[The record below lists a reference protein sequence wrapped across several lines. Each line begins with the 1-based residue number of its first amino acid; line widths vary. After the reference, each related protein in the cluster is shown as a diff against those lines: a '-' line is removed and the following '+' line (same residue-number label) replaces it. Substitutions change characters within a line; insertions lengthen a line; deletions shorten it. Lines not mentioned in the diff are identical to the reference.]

1 MKFIKQH
8 PIVIIGILAM
18 TGLIVVTANTWLSNQ
33 QLNTR
38 SRTIGG
44 ATLVETVAAFKTEL
58 IEELEA
64 IGTAQANESVML
76 TSKVTDTVRKINF
89 DDGDLVDQGD
99 ILVELTNSEET
110 AQLAEAQATF
120 DEASRQYNRLKN
132 LINQRLAS
140 ETQLDTEK
148 VRMQTA
154 QARLEGIVARLDDR
168 LIRAP
173 FSGTLGFRNISAGSL
188 VTPSTTVTTL
198 DDISVIKLD
207 FSIPENFLATLR
219 PGQKIFASSAA
230 YPSTSFSGV
239 VTTIN
244 SRVNPVTRAV
254 TVRALLKNET
264 KLLRPGMLLT
274 VKLELS
280 RGDALV
286 IPEQAVVPIQDRQY
300 AYTID
305 DKGLAKRVEI
315 TIGRRRPGIVE
326 ILSGVSQGDTI
337 ITTGVIKINT
347 GSKVIDKNATSSTAT
362 DTKDT

>member
-1 MKFIKQH
+1 M
-8 PIVIIGILAM
+8 LA
-18 TGLIVVTANTWLSNQ
+18 TLGLMAITANTWLSNQ

-38 SRTIGG
+38 AGKTSE
-44 ATLVETVAAFKTEL
+44 ATLVETTSAFKTEL

-89 DDGDLVDQGD
+89 DDGDFVDRGD

-188 VTPSTTVTTL
+188 VTPSTIVTTL

-207 FSIPENFLATLR
+207 FSIPENFLAALR
-219 PGQKIFASSAA
+219 PGQQIVAGSAA
-230 YPSTSFSGV
+230 YPSTPFSGV

-254 TVRALLKNET
+254 TVRALLTNEARQ
-264 KLLRPGMLLT
+264 LRPGMLLT

-305 DKGLAKRVEI
+305 SEGLAKRVEI

-326 ILSGVSQGDTI
+326 ILSGVTQGEKI

-347 GSKVIDKNATSSTAT
+347 GSKVIDKNTSSSTTSAPKSANT
-362 DTKDT
+362 DT